1 MPAGQAE
8 VIGKHM
14 TIQLFAQLSTNN
26 TTAHAS
32 GQSAEDGARDCTE
45 RDGKWIG
52 NATDRRDSAGCS
64 ERGAD
69 ALCCASD
76 GAENGTDPHGC
87 FMESD
92 VLRVTERAPK

>member
-1 MPAGQAE
+1 
-8 VIGKHM
+8 M
-14 TIQLFAQLSTNN
+14 TIQLFAKLSTNN
-26 TTAHAS
+26 TSAHAS

-52 NATDRRDSAGCS
+52 NATDRRDYAGSS

-69 ALCCASD
+69 SLRCASD
-76 GAENGTDPHGC
+76 RTNNGTDSHGC

-92 VLRVTERAPK
+92 FLRVTERAPK

>member
-8 VIGKHM
+8 VIGKDM
-14 TIQLFAQLSTNN
+14 TIQLFTKLSTNN
-26 TTAHAS
+26 TAAHAS
-32 GQSAEDGARDCTE
+32 GQSAEDGARDRTE

-52 NATDRRDSAGCS
+52 NATDRMGCAGCS

-76 GAENGTDPHGC
+76 GADNGTDSHGC

-92 VLRVTERAPK
+92 FLRVTGRAPK